1 MTRSGLL
8 SVCCGS
14 RRLAIRP
21 ANSDRECRKE
31 LQNFNG
37 RNRARSHLLRLHANQ
52 SKMQELNSG
61 LEVRAN
67 AAWSFTIAG
76 STNANTSLDSRQ
88 GSSEFFSQQT
98 QTCSTTLVDIR
109 NIRPQF

>member
-1 MTRSGLL
+1 MTRSGVL

-14 RRLAIRP
+14 RRLTIRP

-31 LQNFNG
+31 PQNSNG
-37 RNRARSHLLRLHANQ
+37 RNRARSQLLRLHANQ

-67 AAWSFTIAG
+67 AVWSFTIAG
-76 STNANTSLDSRQ
+76 STNANTSLDGRQ

-98 QTCSTTLVDIR
+98 QTYSATLVGIR
-109 NIRPQF
+109 SQL